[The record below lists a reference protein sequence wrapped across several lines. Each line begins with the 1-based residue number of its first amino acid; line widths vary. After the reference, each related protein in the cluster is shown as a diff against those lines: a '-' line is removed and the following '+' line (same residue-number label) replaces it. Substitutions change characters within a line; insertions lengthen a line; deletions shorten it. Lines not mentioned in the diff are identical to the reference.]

1 MDNLGLLLS
10 RFDTHPVVHAVI
22 NRLNQDKPPVRMQVT
37 GLTGALES
45 FVMAAVARN
54 YRPGQGNIHLIIAN
68 DKEEAAFRLNDLEG
82 MMGKSNVFFFPDS
95 FKKPR
100 SFDVLNQTQI
110 LQRSETISKITM
122 QSGVSVVVTYPEAL
136 FEKVVKP
143 EVVQQNLIQVRKGEK
158 LDVDYMIEIL
168 VTYGFERADF
178 VYEPGQFS
186 VRGGIID
193 LFSFGNDLPYR
204 IELFDE
210 EVETLRTFDPTTQ
223 LSIQQ
228 LGELRIVPNLNT
240 QFKRDEKAS
249 LLEVLPDTALI
260 WVRDLEFMIERLQLC
275 FDESE
280 KYASRVSVLDSAEL
294 REIFRDRAF
303 VFPGH
308 ILEDL
313 FNHPLLFVDG
323 DMNQIRKN
331 RPALFSAP

>member
-10 RFDTHPVVHAVI
+10 RFDTHPVVNAVI
-22 NRLNQDKPPVRMQVT
+22 NRLNQDESPVRIQVT

-45 FVMAAVARN
+45 FVMSAVARN
-54 YRPGQGNIHLIIAN
+54 YRRSSGNIHLIIAN
-68 DKEEAAFRLNDLEG
+68 DKDEAAFRLNDLEG
-82 MMGKSNVFFFPDS
+82 MLGKTNVFFFPDS

-100 SFDVLNQTQI
+100 AFDVLNQTQI
-110 LQRSETISKITM
+110 LQRSETISKISM
-122 QSGVSVVVTYPEAL
+122 QSGVSVIVTYPEAL
-136 FEKVVKP
+136 FEKVVRP
-143 EVVQQNLIQVRKGEK
+143 EIVQQNLIQVRKGEK

-168 VTYGFERADF
+168 VTYGFQRSDF

-228 LGELRIVPNLNT
+228 LSELKIVPNLNT

-249 LLEVLPDTALI
+249 LLEVLPDTALV
-260 WVRDLEFMIERLQLC
+260 WVRDLDFLIERLQRC
-275 FDESE
+275 FEDSE
-280 KYASRVSVLDSAEL
+280 KYASQVSVLDSAEL

-303 VFPGH
+303 VFPTH

-313 FNHPLLFVDG
+313 FNHPLLFIDG
-323 DMNQIRKN
+323 DMAQVRKN
-331 RPALFSAP
+331 HPALFSAQ

>member
-10 RFDTHPVVHAVI
+10 RFDTHPVVNAVI
-22 NRLNQDKPPVRMQVT
+22 NRLNQDESPVRIQVT

-45 FVMAAVARN
+45 FVMSAVARN
-54 YRPGQGNIHLIIAN
+54 YRRGSGNIHLIIAN
-68 DKEEAAFRLNDLEG
+68 DKDEAAFRLNDLEG
-82 MMGKSNVFFFPDS
+82 MLGRSNVFFFPDS

-100 SFDVLNQTQI
+100 AFDVLSQTQI

-122 QSGVSVVVTYPEAL
+122 QSGVSVIVTYPEAL

-168 VTYGFERADF
+168 VTYGFERSDF

-228 LGELRIVPNLNT
+228 LSELRIVPNLNT

-249 LLEVLPDTALI
+249 LLEVLPDTALV
-260 WVRDLEFMIERLQLC
+260 WVRDLEFLIERLQRC
-275 FDESE
+275 FEDSE
-280 KYASRVSVLDSAEL
+280 KYASQVSVLDSAEL

-313 FNHPLLFVDG
+313 FNHPLLFIAG
-323 DMNQIRKN
+323 DMAQIRKN
-331 RPALFSAP
+331 HPALFSAP

>member
-10 RFDTHPVVHAVI
+10 RFDTHPVVNAVI
-22 NRLNQDKPPVRMQVT
+22 NRLNQDESPVRIQVA

-45 FVMAAVARN
+45 FVMASIARN
-54 YRPGQGNIHLIIAN
+54 YRRGQGSIHLVIAN

-82 MMGKSNVFFFPDS
+82 MLGKTNVFFFPDS

-168 VTYGFERADF
+168 VTYGFERSDF

-204 IELFDE
+204 IELFDD

-228 LGELRIVPNLNT
+228 LSDLRIVPNLNT

-275 FDESE
+275 FEESE

-303 VFPGH
+303 VFPNH

-323 DMNQIRKN
+323 DMAQLRKN